1 MRSCL
6 YFEITGRL
14 KQAGV
19 RDRKVEKMIF
29 ETHGHYDDEQFDE
42 DREQLIAEFLEKD
55 IDKVMNVGADMQSSR
70 NSVELAG
77 KYPHFYAAVGV
88 HPSEV
93 GDLTEDDMQAL
104 KQMTLENPKVK
115 AIGEIGL
122 DYHFDDDPPRD
133 VQKKWFIRQLELAQE
148 LGMPIIIHS
157 RDAASDTMEIL
168 KDMDGGRNGGVI
180 HCYSYSVEQAREY
193 IKMGFNIG
201 VGGVVTFKNSR
212 RLQEVVEDIP
222 LEKIVLETDS
232 PYMAPVPFRGT
243 RNSAL
248 YIPYIAEKIAEI
260 KDVPVEKVYETT
272 YANAMKMYRIS

>member
-1 MRSCL
+1 MSV
-6 YFEITGRL
+6 FEITGRL

-19 RDRKVEKMIF
+19 QDRKVEKMIF

-42 DREQLIAEFLEKD
+42 DRERLIAEFLEKD

-180 HCYSYSVEQAREY
+180 HCYSYSREQAREY
-193 IKMGFNIG
+193 IKMGFHIG

-248 YIPYIAEKIAEI
+248 NIPYIAEKIAEI
-260 KDVPVEKVYETT
+260 KGFPVQKVYDQT
-272 YANAMKMYRIS
+272 YANALKMYKM

>member
-1 MRSCL
+1 MSV
-6 YFEITGRL
+6 FEITGRL

-19 RDRKVEKMIF
+19 QDRKVEKMIF

-42 DREQLIAEFLEKD
+42 DRERLIAEFLEKD

-93 GDLTEDDMQAL
+93 GDLTEYDMQAL

-180 HCYSYSVEQAREY
+180 HCYSYSREQAREY
-193 IKMGFNIG
+193 IKMGFHIG

-248 YIPYIAEKIAEI
+248 NIPYIAEKIAEI
-260 KDVPVEKVYETT
+260 KGVPVQKVYDQT
-272 YANAMKMYRIS
+272 YANALKMYKM

>member
-1 MRSCL
+1 MSV
-6 YFEITGRL
+6 FEITGRL

-19 RDRKVEKMIF
+19 QDRKVEKMIF

-42 DREQLIAEFLEKD
+42 DRERLIAEFLEKD

-157 RDAASDTMEIL
+157 RDAVSDTMEIL

-180 HCYSYSVEQAREY
+180 HCYSYSREQAREY
-193 IKMGFNIG
+193 IKMGFHIG

-248 YIPYIAEKIAEI
+248 NIPYIAEKIAEI
-260 KDVPVEKVYETT
+260 KGVPVQKVYDQT
-272 YANAMKMYRIS
+272 YANALKMYKM

>member
-1 MRSCL
+1 MSV
-6 YFEITGRL
+6 FEITGRL

-19 RDRKVEKMIF
+19 QDRKVEKMIF

-42 DREQLIAEFLEKD
+42 DRERLIAEFLEKD

-104 KQMTLENPKVK
+104 KQMTLENPKVE

-180 HCYSYSVEQAREY
+180 HCYSYSREQAREY
-193 IKMGFNIG
+193 IKMGFHIG

-248 YIPYIAEKIAEI
+248 NIPYIAEKIAEI
-260 KDVPVEKVYETT
+260 KGVPVQKVYDQT
-272 YANAMKMYRIS
+272 YANALKMYKM

>member
-1 MRSCL
+1 MFV
-6 YFEITGRL
+6 FEITGRL

-19 RDRKVEKMIF
+19 QDRKVEKMIF

-42 DREQLIAEFLEKD
+42 DRERLIAEFLEKD

-180 HCYSYSVEQAREY
+180 HCYSYSREQAREY
-193 IKMGFNIG
+193 IKMGFHIG

-248 YIPYIAEKIAEI
+248 NIPYIAEKIAEI
-260 KDVPVEKVYETT
+260 KGVPVQKVYDQT
-272 YANAMKMYRIS
+272 YANALKMYKM

>member
-1 MRSCL
+1 MSV
-6 YFEITGRL
+6 FEITGRL

-19 RDRKVEKMIF
+19 QDRKVEKMIF

-42 DREQLIAEFLEKD
+42 DRERLIAEFLEKD

-115 AIGEIGL
+115 AIGEVGL

-180 HCYSYSVEQAREY
+180 HCYSYSREQAREY
-193 IKMGFNIG
+193 IKMGFHIG

-248 YIPYIAEKIAEI
+248 NIPYIAEKIAEI
-260 KDVPVEKVYETT
+260 KGVPVQKVYDQT
-272 YANAMKMYRIS
+272 YANALKMYKM

>member
-1 MRSCL
+1 
-6 YFEITGRL
+6 
-14 KQAGV
+14 
-19 RDRKVEKMIF
+19 MIF

-42 DREQLIAEFLEKD
+42 DRERLIAEFLEKD

-133 VQKKWFIRQLELAQE
+133 VQEKWFIRQLELAQE

-180 HCYSYSVEQAREY
+180 HCYSYSREQAREY
-193 IKMGFNIG
+193 IKMGFHIG

-248 YIPYIAEKIAEI
+248 NIPYIAEKIAEI
-260 KDVPVEKVYETT
+260 KGVPVQKVYDQT
-272 YANAMKMYRIS
+272 YANALKMYKM

>member
-1 MRSCL
+1 VSV
-6 YFEITGRL
+6 FEITGRL

-19 RDRKVEKMIF
+19 QDRKVEKMIF

-42 DREQLIAEFLEKD
+42 DRERLIAEFLEKD

-133 VQKKWFIRQLELAQE
+133 VQKKWFIRQLELAKE

-180 HCYSYSVEQAREY
+180 HCYSYSREQAREY
-193 IKMGFNIG
+193 IKMGFHIG

-248 YIPYIAEKIAEI
+248 NIPYIAEKIAEI
-260 KDVPVEKVYETT
+260 KGVPVQKVYDQT
-272 YANAMKMYRIS
+272 YANALKMYKM

>member
-1 MRSCL
+1 MSV
-6 YFEITGRL
+6 FEITGPL

-19 RDRKVEKMIF
+19 QDRKVEKMIF

-42 DREQLIAEFLEKD
+42 DRERLIAEFLEKD

-93 GDLTEDDMQAL
+93 GDLSEDDMQAL

-122 DYHFDDDPPRD
+122 DYHFEDDPPRD

-180 HCYSYSVEQAREY
+180 HCYSYSREQAREY
-193 IKMGFNIG
+193 IKMGFYIG

-248 YIPYIAEKIAEI
+248 NIPYIAEKIAEI
-260 KDVPVEKVYETT
+260 KGVPVQKVYDQT
-272 YANAMKMYRIS
+272 YANALKMYKM

>member
-1 MRSCL
+1 VSV
-6 YFEITGRL
+6 FEITGRL

-19 RDRKVEKMIF
+19 QDRKVEKMIF

-42 DREQLIAEFLEKD
+42 DRERLIAEFLEKD

-104 KQMTLENPKVK
+104 KQMTLENSKVK

-180 HCYSYSVEQAREY
+180 HCYSYSREQAREY
-193 IKMGFNIG
+193 IKMGFHIG

-248 YIPYIAEKIAEI
+248 NIPYIAEKIAEI
-260 KDVPVEKVYETT
+260 KGVPVQKVYDQT
-272 YANAMKMYRIS
+272 YANALKMYKM

>member
-1 MRSCL
+1 
-6 YFEITGRL
+6 
-14 KQAGV
+14 
-19 RDRKVEKMIF
+19 MIF
-29 ETHGHYDDEQFDE
+29 ETHGHYDDTQFDE

-70 NSVELAG
+70 NSVELAA

-93 GDLTEDDMQAL
+93 GELTETDIQEL
-104 KQMTLENPKVK
+104 KSMVLDNPKVR

-148 LGMPIIIHS
+148 LGKPIIIHS

-212 RLQEVVEDIP
+212 KLQEVVEDIP
-222 LEKIVLETDS
+222 LGKDS
-232 PYMAPVPFRGT
+232 SRNRLPIHGSGSVPGNKELSPQHT
-243 RNSAL
+243 L
-248 YIPYIAEKIAEI
+248 Y
-260 KDVPVEKVYETT
+260 
-272 YANAMKMYRIS
+272 S

>member
-1 MRSCL
+1 
-6 YFEITGRL
+6 
-14 KQAGV
+14 
-19 RDRKVEKMIF
+19 MIF
-29 ETHGHYDDEQFDE
+29 ETHGHYDDTQFDE

-70 NSVELAG
+70 NSVELAA
-77 KYPHFYAAVGV
+77 KYPQFYAAVGV

-93 GDLTEDDMQAL
+93 GELTETDIQEL
-104 KQMTLENPKVK
+104 KSMVLDNPKVR

-133 VQKKWFIRQLELAQE
+133 VQKKWFLRQLELAQE
-148 LGMPIIIHS
+148 LTMPIIIHS
-157 RDAASDTMEIL
+157 RDAASDTMEML
-168 KDMDGGRNGGVI
+168 KRMDGGRNGGVI

-212 RLQEVVEDIP
+212 KLQEVVEDIP

-232 PYMAPVPFRGT
+232 PYMTPVPFRGT

-248 YIPYIAEKIAEI
+248 NIPYIAEKIAEI
-260 KDVPVEKVYETT
+260 KGVPVQKVYDQT
-272 YANAMKMYRIS
+272 YANALKMYKM

>member
-1 MRSCL
+1 
-6 YFEITGRL
+6 
-14 KQAGV
+14 
-19 RDRKVEKMIF
+19 MIF
-29 ETHGHYDDEQFDE
+29 ETHGHYDDTQFDE

-70 NSVELAG
+70 NSVELAA

-93 GDLTEDDMQAL
+93 GELTETDIQEL
-104 KQMTLENPKVK
+104 
-115 AIGEIGL
+115 
-122 DYHFDDDPPRD
+122 
-133 VQKKWFIRQLELAQE
+133 QKKWFLRQLELAQE
-148 LGMPIIIHS
+148 LTMPIIIHS
-157 RDAASDTMEIL
+157 RDAASDTMEML
-168 KDMDGGRNGGVI
+168 KRMDGGRNGGVI

-193 IKMGFNIG
+193 IKMGFHIG

-212 RLQEVVEDIP
+212 KLQEVVEDIP

-248 YIPYIAEKIAEI
+248 NIPYIAEKIAEI
-260 KDVPVEKVYETT
+260 KGVPVQKVYDQT
-272 YANAMKMYRIS
+272 YANALKMYKM

>member
-1 MRSCL
+1 MRSYL

-14 KQAGV
+14 KWAGV
-19 RDRKVEKMIF
+19 QDRKVEKMIF

-42 DREQLIAEFLEKD
+42 DREQLISEFLEKD

-104 KQMTLENPKVK
+104 KQMTLKNPKVK

-193 IKMGFNIG
+193 IKMGFHIG

-212 RLQEVVEDIP
+212 KLQEVVEDIP

-248 YIPYIAEKIAEI
+248 NISYIAEKIAEI
-260 KDVPVEKVYETT
+260 KGVPVEKVYETT
-272 YANAMKMYRIS
+272 YANAMEMYKM

>member
-1 MRSCL
+1 MSV
-6 YFEITGRL
+6 FEITGRL

-19 RDRKVEKMIF
+19 QDRKVEKMIF

-42 DREQLIAEFLEKD
+42 DRERLIAEFLGKD

-180 HCYSYSVEQAREY
+180 HCYSYSKEQAREY
-193 IKMGFNIG
+193 IKMGFHIG

-248 YIPYIAEKIAEI
+248 NIPYIAEKIAEI
-260 KDVPVEKVYETT
+260 KGVPVQKVYDQT
-272 YANAMKMYRIS
+272 YANALKMYKM

>member
-1 MRSCL
+1 M
-6 YFEITGRL
+6 YFESH
-14 KQAGV
+14 A
-19 RDRKVEKMIF
+19 
-29 ETHGHYDDEQFDE
+29 HYDDGRFDE
-42 DREQLIAEFLEKD
+42 DRDTLLASFPAEGIETVVNASSDIKSSKASIALSE
-55 IDKVMNVGADMQSSR
+55 
-70 NSVELAG
+70 
-77 KYPHFYAAVGV
+77 KYPFFYAAVGV

-93 GDLTEDDMQAL
+93 GELTEADIQEL
-104 KQMTLENPKVK
+104 KSMVQDNPKVR

-133 VQKKWFIRQLELAQE
+133 VQKKWFVRQLELAQE
-148 LGMPIIIHS
+148 LAMPIIIHS

-168 KDMDGGRNGGVI
+168 KRMDGGRNGGVI

-212 RLQEVVEDIP
+212 KLQEVVEDIP

-248 YIPYIAEKIAEI
+248 NIPYIAEKITEI
-260 KDVPVEKVYETT
+260 KGVPVQKVYDQT
-272 YANAMKMYRIS
+272 YANALKMYKM

>member
-1 MRSCL
+1 
-6 YFEITGRL
+6 
-14 KQAGV
+14 
-19 RDRKVEKMIF
+19 MIF
-29 ETHGHYDDEQFDE
+29 ETHGHYDDTQFDE

-70 NSVELAG
+70 NSVGLAA

-93 GDLTEDDMQAL
+93 GELTETDIQEL
-104 KQMTLENPKVK
+104 KSMVLDNPKVR

-133 VQKKWFIRQLELAQE
+133 VQKKWFLRQLELAQE
-148 LGMPIIIHS
+148 LAMPIIIHS
-157 RDAASDTMEIL
+157 RDAASDTMEML
-168 KDMDGGRNGGVI
+168 KRMDGGRNGGVI

-193 IKMGFNIG
+193 IKMGFHIG

-212 RLQEVVEDIP
+212 KLQEVVEDIP
-222 LEKIVLETDS
+222 LETDS

-248 YIPYIAEKIAEI
+248 NIPYIAEKIAEI
-260 KDVPVEKVYETT
+260 KGVPVQKVYDQT
-272 YANAMKMYRIS
+272 YANALKMYKM

>member
-1 MRSCL
+1 MSV
-6 YFEITGRL
+6 FEITGRL

-19 RDRKVEKMIF
+19 QDRKVEKMIF

-42 DREQLIAEFLEKD
+42 DRERLIAEFLEKD

-104 KQMTLENPKVK
+104 KQMTLENSKVK

-180 HCYSYSVEQAREY
+180 HCYSYSREQAREY
-193 IKMGFNIG
+193 IKMGFHIG

-248 YIPYIAEKIAEI
+248 NIPYIAEKIAEI
-260 KDVPVEKVYETT
+260 KGVPVQKVYDQT
-272 YANAMKMYRIS
+272 YANALKMYKM

>member
-1 MRSCL
+1 
-6 YFEITGRL
+6 
-14 KQAGV
+14 
-19 RDRKVEKMIF
+19 MIF

-42 DREQLIAEFLEKD
+42 DRERLIAEFLEKD

-122 DYHFDDDPPRD
+122 DYHLEDDPPRD

-180 HCYSYSVEQAREY
+180 HCYSYSREQAREY
-193 IKMGFNIG
+193 IKMGFHIG

-248 YIPYIAEKIAEI
+248 NIPYIAEKIAEI
-260 KDVPVEKVYETT
+260 KGVPVQKVYDQT
-272 YANAMKMYRIS
+272 YANALKMYKM

>member
-1 MRSCL
+1 MSV
-6 YFEITGRL
+6 FEITGRL

-19 RDRKVEKMIF
+19 QDRKVEKMIF
-29 ETHGHYDDEQFDE
+29 ETHAHYDDEQFDE
-42 DREQLIAEFLEKD
+42 DRERLIAEFLEKD

-133 VQKKWFIRQLELAQE
+133 VQKKWFIRQLELAKE

-180 HCYSYSVEQAREY
+180 HCYSYSREQAREY
-193 IKMGFNIG
+193 IKMGFHIG

-248 YIPYIAEKIAEI
+248 NIPYIAEKITEI
-260 KDVPVEKVYETT
+260 KGVPVQKVYDQT
-272 YANAMKMYRIS
+272 YANALKMYKM

>member
-1 MRSCL
+1 MSV
-6 YFEITGRL
+6 FEITGRL

-19 RDRKVEKMIF
+19 QDRKVEKMIF

-42 DREQLIAEFLEKD
+42 DRERLIAEFLEKD

-180 HCYSYSVEQAREY
+180 HCYSYSREQAREY
-193 IKMGFNIG
+193 IKMGFHIG

-248 YIPYIAEKIAEI
+248 NIPYIAEKIAEI
-260 KDVPVEKVYETT
+260 KGVPVQKVYDQA
-272 YANAMKMYRIS
+272 YANALKMYKM

>member
-1 MRSCL
+1 MSV
-6 YFEITGRL
+6 FEITGRL

-19 RDRKVEKMIF
+19 QDRKVEKMIF

-42 DREQLIAEFLEKD
+42 DRERLIAEFLEKD

-157 RDAASDTMEIL
+157 RDAASGTMEIL

-180 HCYSYSVEQAREY
+180 HCYSYSREQAREY
-193 IKMGFNIG
+193 IKMGFHIG

-212 RLQEVVEDIP
+212 RLQEVVEDIS

-248 YIPYIAEKIAEI
+248 NIPYIAEKIAEI
-260 KDVPVEKVYETT
+260 KGVPVQKVYDQT
-272 YANAMKMYRIS
+272 YANALKMYKM

>member
-1 MRSCL
+1 V
-6 YFEITGRL
+6 FKTG
-14 KQAGV
+14 
-19 RDRKVEKMIF
+19 KVEKMIF

-42 DREQLIAEFLEKD
+42 DRERLIAEFLEKD

-180 HCYSYSVEQAREY
+180 HCYSYSREQAREY
-193 IKMGFNIG
+193 IKMGFHIG

-248 YIPYIAEKIAEI
+248 NIPYIAEKIAEI
-260 KDVPVEKVYETT
+260 KGVPVQKVYDQT
-272 YANAMKMYRIS
+272 YANALKMYKM

>member
-1 MRSCL
+1 MSV
-6 YFEITGRL
+6 FEITGRL

-19 RDRKVEKMIF
+19 QDRKVEKMIF

-42 DREQLIAEFLEKD
+42 DRERLIAEFLEKD

-180 HCYSYSVEQAREY
+180 HCYSYSREQAREY
-193 IKMGFNIG
+193 IKMGFHIG

-248 YIPYIAEKIAEI
+248 NIPYIAEKIAEI
-260 KDVPVEKVYETT
+260 KGVTVQKVYDQT
-272 YANAMKMYRIS
+272 YANALKMYKM

>member
-1 MRSCL
+1 MSV
-6 YFEITGRL
+6 FEITGRL

-19 RDRKVEKMIF
+19 QDRKVEKMIF

-42 DREQLIAEFLEKD
+42 DRERLIAEFLEKD

-180 HCYSYSVEQAREY
+180 HCYSYSREQAREY

-212 RLQEVVEDIP
+212 KLQEVVEDIS

-248 YIPYIAEKIAEI
+248 NIPYIAEKIAEI
-260 KDVPVEKVYETT
+260 KGVPVQKVYDQT
-272 YANAMKMYRIS
+272 YANALKMYKM

>member
-1 MRSCL
+1 MSV
-6 YFEITGRL
+6 FEITGRL

-19 RDRKVEKMIF
+19 QDRKVEKMIF

-42 DREQLIAEFLEKD
+42 DRERLIAEFLEKD

-180 HCYSYSVEQAREY
+180 HCYSYSREQAREY
-193 IKMGFNIG
+193 IKMGFHIG

-212 RLQEVVEDIP
+212 RLQEVVVDIP

-248 YIPYIAEKIAEI
+248 NIPYIAEKIAEI
-260 KDVPVEKVYETT
+260 KGVPVQKVYDQT
-272 YANAMKMYRIS
+272 YANALKMYKM

>member
-1 MRSCL
+1 MSV
-6 YFEITGRL
+6 FEITGRL

-19 RDRKVEKMIF
+19 QDRKVEKMIF

-42 DREQLIAEFLEKD
+42 DRERLIAEFLEKD

-122 DYHFDDDPPRD
+122 DYHFDDDPPKD

-180 HCYSYSVEQAREY
+180 HCYSYSREQAREY
-193 IKMGFNIG
+193 IKMGFHIG

-248 YIPYIAEKIAEI
+248 NIPYIAEKIAEI
-260 KDVPVEKVYETT
+260 KGVPVQKVYDQT
-272 YANAMKMYRIS
+272 YANALKMYKM

>member
-14 KQAGV
+14 KQVGV
-19 RDRKVEKMIF
+19 QDRKVEKMIF

-193 IKMGFNIG
+193 IKICLLY
-201 VGGVVTFKNSR
+201 T
-212 RLQEVVEDIP
+212 
-222 LEKIVLETDS
+222 S
-232 PYMAPVPFRGT
+232 PSPRDA
-243 RNSAL
+243 
-248 YIPYIAEKIAEI
+248 
-260 KDVPVEKVYETT
+260 
-272 YANAMKMYRIS
+272 

>member
-1 MRSCL
+1 MSV
-6 YFEITGRL
+6 FEITGRL

-19 RDRKVEKMIF
+19 QDRKVEKMIF
-29 ETHGHYDDEQFDE
+29 ETHAHYDDEQFDE
-42 DREQLIAEFLEKD
+42 DRERLIAEFLEKD

-104 KQMTLENPKVK
+104 KQMTLENSKVK

-180 HCYSYSVEQAREY
+180 HCYSYSREQAREY
-193 IKMGFNIG
+193 IKMGFHIG

-248 YIPYIAEKIAEI
+248 NIPYIAEKIAEI
-260 KDVPVEKVYETT
+260 KGVPVQKVYDQT
-272 YANAMKMYRIS
+272 YANALKMYKM

>member
-1 MRSCL
+1 MSV
-6 YFEITGRL
+6 FEITGRL

-19 RDRKVEKMIF
+19 QDRKVEKMIF

-42 DREQLIAEFLEKD
+42 DRERLIAEFLEKD

-93 GDLTEDDMQAL
+93 GDLTEDDIQAL
-104 KQMTLENPKVK
+104 KQMTLENSKVK

-180 HCYSYSVEQAREY
+180 HCYSYSREQAREY
-193 IKMGFNIG
+193 IKMGFHIG

-248 YIPYIAEKIAEI
+248 NIPYIAEKIAEI
-260 KDVPVEKVYETT
+260 KGVPVQKVYDQT
-272 YANAMKMYRIS
+272 YANALKMYKM

>member
-1 MRSCL
+1 MSV
-6 YFEITGRL
+6 FEITGRL

-19 RDRKVEKMIF
+19 QDRKVEKMIF

-42 DREQLIAEFLEKD
+42 DRERLIAEFLEKD

-77 KYPHFYAAVGV
+77 KYPYFYAAVGV

-180 HCYSYSVEQAREY
+180 HCYSYSREQAREY
-193 IKMGFNIG
+193 IKMGFHIG

-248 YIPYIAEKIAEI
+248 NIPYIAEKIAEI
-260 KDVPVEKVYETT
+260 KGVPVQKVYDQT
-272 YANAMKMYRIS
+272 YANALKMYKM

>member
-1 MRSCL
+1 MSV
-6 YFEITGRL
+6 FEITGRL
-14 KQAGV
+14 KQAGDQ
-19 RDRKVEKMIF
+19 DRKVEKMIF

-42 DREQLIAEFLEKD
+42 DRERLIAEFLEKD

-180 HCYSYSVEQAREY
+180 HCYSYSREQAREY
-193 IKMGFNIG
+193 IKMGFHIG

-248 YIPYIAEKIAEI
+248 NIPYIAEKIAEI
-260 KDVPVEKVYETT
+260 KGVPVQKVYDQT
-272 YANAMKMYRIS
+272 YANALKMYKM

>member
-1 MRSCL
+1 
-6 YFEITGRL
+6 
-14 KQAGV
+14 
-19 RDRKVEKMIF
+19 MIF

-42 DREQLIAEFLEKD
+42 DREQLISEFLEKD

-115 AIGEIGL
+115 AVGEIGL

-180 HCYSYSVEQAREY
+180 HCYSYSREQAREY
-193 IKMGFNIG
+193 IKMGFHIG

-248 YIPYIAEKIAEI
+248 NIPYIAEKIAEI
-260 KDVPVEKVYETT
+260 KGVPVQKVYDQT
-272 YANAMKMYRIS
+272 YENALKMYKM